1 MWKII
6 KRNSKK
12 FKEIENYEK
21 KLKKLLVEFLSEKYG
36 KWLFGAEIEQ
46 FIDDGAVIRVY
57 TTWGT
62 YIVDKRELIEYLEER
77 GIEI

>member
-1 MWKII
+1 
-6 KRNSKK
+6 
-12 FKEIENYEK
+12 
-21 KLKKLLVEFLSEKYG
+21 LVEFLSEKYG